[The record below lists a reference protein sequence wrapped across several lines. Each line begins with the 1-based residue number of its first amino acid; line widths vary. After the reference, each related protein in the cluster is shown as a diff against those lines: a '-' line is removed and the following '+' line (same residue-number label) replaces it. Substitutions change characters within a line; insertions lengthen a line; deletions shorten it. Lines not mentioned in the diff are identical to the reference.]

1 MKPSFK
7 KSIGT
12 LIIVSMLSACASKP
26 QIAVDPRTIA
36 NQAKYEQDLNE
47 CTAVA
52 ENYDLTEGTAKTAI
66 IGAAAGGG
74 AAAGVAAAVAG
85 AIFWPAIPFIAGA
98 ALVVGT
104 GSGGVVKVK
113 EADARETILSDCMT
127 ERGYKTYKATN
138 TSNSAPVAQ
147 PAASNIAYTADGS
160 PLAFSDTN
168 QQPQQTEQKNG
179 MERPPKS
186 GFAKIDDINAV
197 PNLNED
203 RKRIYK
209 KFLNEPMPRAFAVS
223 DNGNVG
229 WASKGEDPLAR
240 ALYFCQIYAK
250 ASCTLY
256 AVDNDVVY
264 VKPTSETMPAESAVD
279 VSGQSQI
286 ENHK

>member
-1 MKPSFK
+1 MSNVTK
-7 KSIGT
+7 KVLAVT
-12 LIIVSMLSACASKP
+12 LSTLLVVGCASKP
-26 QIAVDPRTIA
+26 QIAVDPRTVTS
-36 NQAKYEQDLNE
+36 QAKYEQDLNE

-66 IGAAAGGG
+66 VGAAAGGG

-138 TSNSAPVAQ
+138 TANATPNYQ
-147 PAASNIAYTADGS
+147 PASNVVSNPDGS
-160 PLAFSDTN
+160 PLAFTGTN
-168 QQPQQTEQKNG
+168 QQPQQAEQKKG

-186 GFAKIDDINAV
+186 GFAKIEDINAV

-209 KFLNEPMPRAFAVS
+209 KFLNEPLPRAFAVS
-223 DNGNVG
+223 ENGNVG

-250 ASCTLY
+250 ATCTLY

-264 VKPTSETMPAESAVD
+264 VKPDPSKTVEDKDTNQAETQLETST
-279 VSGQSQI
+279 
-286 ENHK
+286 K